1 MERKQVGGNS
11 VDKTEQ
17 AVFRLTETAQGEV
30 EPKAGP
36 KQPRKRP
43 SLKVSRLRYCR
54 KLVSHKVAE
63 AMPDIVDALVDK
75 VKDGSVEHTK
85 HFLKLA
91 SAEQKNVVP
100 EAPKRRGKGFA
111 QRLLEELRSRQQ
123 SGEPGPVVEA
133 ASEGPAN
140 D

>member
-1 MERKQVGGNS
+1 MEEKQVGGNS
-11 VDKTEQ
+11 VDETEQ
-17 AVFRLTETAQGEV
+17 AVLRLKEMTEGEV
-30 EPKAGP
+30 VSEI

-63 AMPDIVDALVDK
+63 AMPDIVDALVK
-75 VKDGSVEHTK
+75 NVKEGSVQHTRE
-85 HFLKLA
+85 FLKLA
-91 SAEQKNVVP
+91 STEQKNIVA

-123 SGEPGPVVEA
+123 SEPDPETEVAPDVP
-133 ASEGPAN
+133 ASE
-140 D
+140 